1 MIQFSFNR
9 FAKLARWSLTNDK
22 KYHVKSLL
30 QMFIVLVLLFVFF
43 TINPNRIVMAQQSVG
58 YQACAIGTVAI
69 FLVGIVMGSSFMFYS
84 MDGKH
89 DMQALLLLPAS
100 NFEKYLMRYS
110 SWMILIP
117 LNLVAFFAADLVQYL
132 VNVLMGHDYA
142 TFVSTTFVGMVSNI
156 WNKIA
161 IDSRCGFVS
170 LMILIAVWLHSLYAL
185 GATFFR
191 SHKYNWIF
199 STLIIVALL
208 ILFVVIDSIMGD
220 QSFDINT
227 KTIEFMVNIVV
238 VILLVMFNFWMSYRF
253 FCRQQVIGKLVNL

>member
-89 DMQALLLLPAS
+89 DKQALLLLPAS
-100 NFEKYLMRYS
+100 NFE
-110 SWMILIP
+110 
-117 LNLVAFFAADLVQYL
+117 
-132 VNVLMGHDYA
+132 
-142 TFVSTTFVGMVSNI
+142 
-156 WNKIA
+156 
-161 IDSRCGFVS
+161 
-170 LMILIAVWLHSLYAL
+170 
-185 GATFFR
+185 
-191 SHKYNWIF
+191 
-199 STLIIVALL
+199 
-208 ILFVVIDSIMGD
+208 
-220 QSFDINT
+220 
-227 KTIEFMVNIVV
+227 
-238 VILLVMFNFWMSYRF
+238 
-253 FCRQQVIGKLVNL
+253 